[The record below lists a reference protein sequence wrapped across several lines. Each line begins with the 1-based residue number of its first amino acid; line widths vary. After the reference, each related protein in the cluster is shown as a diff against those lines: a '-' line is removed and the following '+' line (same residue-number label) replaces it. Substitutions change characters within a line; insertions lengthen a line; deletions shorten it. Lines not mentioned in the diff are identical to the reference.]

1 MVKKVELNKRLKMI
15 RRLFKNKENL
25 LIIIYVVVILLGIF
39 IWAKVYSWQNEIELE
54 ERLNSFAQIDNVNY
68 SFDEFYKAVNIEGQS
83 EVSQAILNA
92 TSLYINGNDIHSIDL
107 HVLDC
112 FKKLNSLEIV
122 NSEIY
127 NTNVINDLESLELL
141 TLEDVE
147 TKEAFSIDNE
157 NIKSLSFENCTFEI
171 NYIDT
176 PSLELLSL
184 INMEITESLLDRI
197 SSLDAVTSLNINK
210 STIDSLEVLAPL
222 KNITDL
228 HMNRTKVVNEDY
240 DKLIMFDNLNAVY
253 LSDNIDRRV
262 LDFMEDNFKDGDT
275 QTITYFVSKKNNLEL
290 R

>member
-1 MVKKVELNKRLKMI
+1 MI

-25 LIIIYVVVILLGIF
+25 LIIICVVVILLGIF

-240 DKLIMFDNLNAVY
+240 DKLIMFDKLNAVY

>member
-1 MVKKVELNKRLKMI
+1 MYKR
-15 RRLFKNKENL
+15 
-25 LIIIYVVVILLGIF
+25 
-39 IWAKVYSWQNEIELE
+39 Q
-54 ERLNSFAQIDNVNY
+54 
-68 SFDEFYKAVNIEGQS
+68 VNIECQS

-92 TSLYINGNDIHSIDL
+92 TSVYINGNDIYARDL

-210 STIDSLEVLAPL
+210 STIDSLEVLAL
-222 KNITDL
+222 S
-228 HMNRTKVVNEDY
+228 
-240 DKLIMFDNLNAVY
+240 LIH
-253 LSDNIDRRV
+253 I
-262 LDFMEDNFKDGDT
+262 
-275 QTITYFVSKKNNLEL
+275 
-290 R
+290 